1 VTKTLVDLD
10 DDLLAEASRTL
21 GTATKKDTVSKALQE
36 VVDLG
41 RARRR
46 EAHERI
52 QQLADEGAF
61 NWDLLPTLDD

>member
-1 VTKTLVDLD
+1 MAKTLIDLD

-21 GTATKKDTVSKALQE
+21 GTSTKKDTVAKALQQ

-41 RARRR
+41 RERRR

-61 NWDLLPTLDD
+61 DWDLLPTLDD

>member
-1 VTKTLVDLD
+1 MTKTLVDLD

-41 RARRR
+41 RERRR
-46 EAHERI
+46 RALQDL
-52 QQLADEGAF
+52 QQADREGAF
-61 NWDLLPTLDD
+61 DWDLLPELDK